1 LGFVNDSQNAPGI
14 SLSRSKRPCGCCSD
28 LDALSAPTL
37 VFFFFT
43 QDHPSSFCCLFGLTH
58 EELNLVLKAFGSIK
72 KGARTFAF
80 KVWFLMITCG
90 NTKAFLPSKSCK
102 SSHDS
107 LTPRMQHVYLVGKS
121 NGKTLVQ
128 SISEQISN
136 NTLPH
141 QSMRTTLIELRS
153 KCLQEQLQM
162 KKQVVQVMMNA
173 KIPTKTIMMA
183 QVAAASIR

>member
-1 LGFVNDSQNAPGI
+1 
-14 SLSRSKRPCGCCSD
+14 
-28 LDALSAPTL
+28 
-37 VFFFFT
+37 
-43 QDHPSSFCCLFGLTH
+43 LFGLTH
-58 EELNLVLKAFGSIK
+58 EELNLVLKAFCSIK

-90 NTKAFLPSKSCK
+90 NTKAFLPSKSSK

-136 NTLPH
+136 NILPPPVDENNAH
-141 QSMRTTLIELRS
+141 RVALTMFARTIANEETSGPSHDECQNTNQNHHDGAGSSCLNPLRPVAGSAANKTRNTDPELGNKVGMNS
-153 KCLQEQLQM
+153 NAITPHPPTASQLSV
-162 KKQVVQVMMNA
+162 K
-173 KIPTKTIMMA
+173 
-183 QVAAASIR
+183 